1 MARRLSAF
9 YKAEPISR
17 LAAWSRHVALFALVA
32 TVISIIIVRFGIF
45 EIRPALATFLGAL
58 ACAAFSILLA
68 LAAFAAIW
76 RSGSRGFGHI
86 FVALLID
93 AAILAYPAY
102 LAVQFRRLP
111 PIHDITTDAINP
123 PKYEALAIL
132 RAGQGANDANYA
144 GLYSA
149 ELQHHAYPDIEPV
162 TLDVSAQKAYDATL
176 ALINRRR
183 WRIVDARPPQPP
195 NREGHIEAVARTP
208 IMGFRDDVVV
218 RVVADG
224 EGSRVDL
231 RSSSRYFTHDLGAN
245 AARLASLIEDINN
258 AVDTSEKPAAKQQPA
273 RKGQP
278 GKGPARR

>member
-9 YKAEPISR
+9 YKAEPVSR

-45 EIRPALATFLGAL
+45 EIRPALTTFLGAL
-58 ACAAFSILLA
+58 ACAAVSILLA
-68 LAAFAAIW
+68 IAAFVAIW
-76 RSGSRGFGHI
+76 HNGSRGFGHI

-93 AAILAYPAY
+93 AAILAYPGY
-102 LAVQFRRLP
+102 LAVQSRRLP

-149 ELQHHAYPDIEPV
+149 ELQHQAYPDIEPV
-162 TLDVSAQKAYDATL
+162 TLDVSAQKAYDTTL

-183 WRIVDARPPQPP
+183 WRVVDARPPQPP
-195 NREGHIEAVARTP
+195 GREGHIEAVARTP

-218 RVVADG
+218 RVVAEG

-245 AARLASLIEDINN
+245 AARLSSLIEDINN
-258 AVDTSEKPAAKQQPA
+258 AVDTTEKPAAKPQPA